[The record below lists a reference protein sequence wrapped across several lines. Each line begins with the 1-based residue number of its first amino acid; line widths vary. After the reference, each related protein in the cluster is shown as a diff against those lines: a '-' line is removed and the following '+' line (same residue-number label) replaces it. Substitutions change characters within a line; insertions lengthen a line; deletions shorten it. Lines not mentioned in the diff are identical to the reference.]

1 MVVYMDPVV
10 VKEACQALLAS
21 LGYSSGLL
29 PASGAVITVRVNPD
43 KTFTLIQSKMI
54 GPIIEDSIQ

>member
-1 MVVYMDPVV
+1 MDPVI
-10 VKEACQALLAS
+10 VKEACQALLAA

-29 PASGAVITVRVNPD
+29 PASGAVVTIRVNAD
-43 KTFTLIQSKMI
+43 KGYTLIQSKMI